1 MNTWNVVL
9 GKEEEGGRGG
19 GVLMKKKNM
28 EINMDDSRRVNVDVV
43 VKLLSVEIL
52 ES

>member
-1 MNTWNVVL
+1 MLSW
-9 GKEEEGGRGG
+9 GRRRRGG